1 MIQRFIKAWRG
12 VRPFWFL
19 VVSGVLTVMFAWP
32 GHLNYDGSLQLMQA
46 RANVYEDW
54 HPPVMAR
61 YWRVLDQLIAGP
73 VLMLL
78 LQTTLFL
85 WGVYGLLRLR
95 FSARTSAQI
104 AALLLLFPPVL
115 ATMAG
120 VWKDTQMAGFIFTG
134 IYLMLDKSWRRRA
147 IGLVLLVLAAAVR
160 DNGVTALPGLLL
172 IVLAVWTPMAW
183 WKRFAIV
190 SGMTIVI
197 FVVAVLLNAAITDK
211 RSYAWFHTTA
221 IYDVAGTLCH
231 DDPLTDD
238 EVRHELAGVTI
249 REDKDLYKVI
259 CTAYNAVNWI
269 PLVYGADPPFT
280 EAADESEREARRA
293 AYFRVIHDHPGAYV
307 RHRIE
312 VMKLNLGLMGF
323 TPEQPVIDTVA
334 GTPAQA
340 VALHLG
346 TQTSKFQRVL
356 TKKLTKIAYEN
367 KYLWR
372 PWVYVLLGLAMF
384 GYAAVRRDGL
394 IAGILTSGF
403 LYEACY
409 TVAAPGA
416 GYRYQHWMIV
426 CVVLAMMIAF
436 VDRWREGRAALATA

>member
-1 MIQRFIKAWRG
+1 MIRRLVNAWRG

-19 VVSGVLTVMFAWP
+19 LVSGVLTVMFAWP

-73 VLMLL
+73 VLLLL
-78 LQTTLFL
+78 LQTALFL
-85 WGVYGLLRLR
+85 WGTYGLLRLR
-95 FSARTSAQI
+95 FSPRTSALM
-104 AALLLLFPPVL
+104 ASLLLLFPPVL

-120 VWKDTQMAGFIFTG
+120 VWKDTQMAGFVLAGT
-134 IYLMLDKSWRRRA
+134 YLMLGATWRRRA
-147 IGLVLLVLAAAVR
+147 VGIAMFVLAAAVR

-172 IVLAVWTPMAW
+172 VVVAVWTPSAW
-183 WKRFAIV
+183 WKRVAIV
-190 SGMTIVI
+190 AGLTIAI
-197 FVVAVLLNAAITDK
+197 FGVAVLANAALTDK

-231 DDPLTDD
+231 AEPMSDD
-238 EVRHELAGVTI
+238 EVRAELAGI
-249 REDKDLYKVI
+249 ELRNSGDLWKKM
-259 CTAYNAVNWI
+259 CAAYNPVNWI

-280 EAADESEREARRA
+280 EAADAAERDARRA
-293 AYFRVIHDHPGAYV
+293 AYVRVIREHPGAYF
-307 RHRIE
+307 RHRMQ
-312 VMKLNLGLMGF
+312 VMQLNLGLAGI
-323 TPEQPVIDTVA
+323 TPEQPVIQTVA

-340 VALHLG
+340 VQLHLG
-346 TQTSKFQRVL
+346 TQTSKFQRVIGR
-356 TKKLTKIAYEN
+356 KLEKLAYTN
-367 KYLWR
+367 KMLFR

-436 VDRWREGRAALATA
+436 VDRWREGRAALTA